1 MLPKVTDMLLSNFLA
16 SSRFAKWSA
25 TSKGP
30 MPSLILMGCSLQGC
44 LDCHQHLIWGAQ
56 GAGGLQEGACG
67 GVCGPVDD
75 QQDRG
80 GDGSG
85 ERTVLY
91 VTSYRAQCLMGKVT
105 RPVMVMTFSMVNFEV
120 EIPWLVV
127 LSIMATGLGLSFLVL
142 SICRLERRIIL
153 NIL

>member
-1 MLPKVTDMLLSNFLA
+1 M
-16 SSRFAKWSA
+16 
-25 TSKGP
+25 
-30 MPSLILMGCSLQGC
+30 
-44 LDCHQHLIWGAQ
+44 
-56 GAGGLQEGACG
+56 
-67 GVCGPVDD
+67 CGPVDD

-105 RPVMVMTFSMVNFEV
+105 RPVMVMTFSIVNFEV
-120 EIPWLVV
+120 EMPWLVV